1 MKSWQSFHYASSL
14 LANLPLTVEEYV
26 GICFLHIGKKHTY
39 KHFFDGSSL
48 LTPVL
53 HPHVDM
59 SVLPQVGVVLSH
71 GYLACGFLP
80 TRNTFPASA
89 CILLGPTI
97 EVQSEIQVEAFADIL
112 SSFEASVIKEEN
124 RKFGL
129 PIPLLIPQA

>member
-1 MKSWQSFHYASSL
+1 M
-14 LANLPLTVEEYV
+14 EEYV

-97 EVQSEIQVEAFADIL
+97 EVQSEIQVEAFADSI
-112 SSFEASVIKEEN
+112 SCCSGMHVAIICPYAF
-124 RKFGL
+124 
-129 PIPLLIPQA
+129 P